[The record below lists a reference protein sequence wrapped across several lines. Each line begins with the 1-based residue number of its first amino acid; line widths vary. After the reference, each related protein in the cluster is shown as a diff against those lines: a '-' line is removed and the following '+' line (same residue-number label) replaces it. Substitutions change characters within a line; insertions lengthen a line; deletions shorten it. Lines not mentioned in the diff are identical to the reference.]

1 LERLLLVVVV
11 VEVVRT
17 EEVEVRRAL
26 GVSSLL
32 VVVHELVDNGH

>member
-1 LERLLLVVVV
+1 V